1 MAKRGNK
8 TDAFH
13 RLRSAVYEMWHDI
26 HTRKNTTFDKINV
39 CEYCRLYNTGV
50 TRKSLFEESLTS
62 ETLPTDRMI
71 HKIMDERRRHNYESQ
86 ETSKARNREMH
97 ERNTPSISFE
107 QMKVCQKCG
116 KEKPISE
123 FYRRGDV
130 EGGQSYC
137 KDCDKGHGALR
148 NGVTGVYRSPKYK
161 YREWLEA
168 GMTSGWLTVELAKT
182 ILKDNNVT
190 GTLTYT
196 ESL

>member
-71 HKIMDERRRHNYESQ
+71 HKIMDERRMLNYESQ
-86 ETSKARNREMH
+86 EKSKVRNREMH
-97 ERNTPSISFE
+97 ERNTPSTSFE
-107 QMKVCQKCG
+107 QKKVCQKCG

-123 FYRRGDV
+123 FYRRGDM
-130 EGGQSYC
+130 EGGNLI
-137 KDCDKGHGALR
+137 AR
-148 NGVTGVYRSPKYK
+148 TVTKSMG
-161 YREWLEA
+161 L
-168 GMTSGWLTVELAKT
+168 
-182 ILKDNNVT
+182 
-190 GTLTYT
+190 
-196 ESL
+196 